1 MPVSNQ
7 EKIEYAISLI
17 RAELARAEAKHGLV
31 MASPH
36 EGNSIIREEYE
47 ELWEHVRAN
56 TGRTTEAGEE
66 ACQIGAMAVK
76 YMINFDPRINDGTV

>member
-1 MPVSNQ
+1 MPSDQ
-7 EKIEYAISLI
+7 AKIEQAFALI
-17 RAELARAEAKHGLV
+17 RAELERARAKHGMV

-56 TGRTTEAGEE
+56 TGRTIEAGEE
-66 ACQIGAMAVK
+66 ATQIAAMAVK
-76 YMINFDPRINDGTV
+76 YMINFDPRVNDGTV